1 MKKVLSMLIISS
13 ILSISNNSEAKNI
26 SNTNWSISFS
36 TPNGFNAQ
44 ETTQGYAIYEKSNR
58 GMIIMI
64 PHRVS
69 DVEELKQMISAGQG
83 INDDKVNISPIS
95 EFENLG
101 KNGFSGD
108 FSGTVNQT
116 EANAKVIA
124 LVSPYNNK
132 GVIIVSI
139 EQSEGYTGKYS
150 KIALDIAK
158 SLNFQKSKINY
169 NSSIAKLKQ
178 IISGKKLSYQNS
190 NFNTSQNGSVSVNEK
205 DEFYFCSNKTF
216 SGSRVSFSSVSAG
229 GMSNTSGSTEP
240 IELSGTWDIKYEMGD
255 VILVLN
261 TNDGNVYKTRINYQN
276 NKLTVEGRKYNISK
290 GICK

>member
-1 MKKVLSMLIISS
+1 MKKILSILIIST

-26 SNTNWSISFS
+26 SNTNWSISFT

-44 ETTQGYAIYEKSNR
+44 ETLQGYAIYDKSNR

-69 DVEELKQMISAGQG
+69 DLEELKQMISTGQG

-108 FSGTVNQT
+108 FSGIVNQT

-124 LVSPYNNK
+124 LISPYNNK

-139 EQSEGYTGKYS
+139 EQNDGYTGKYS

-158 SLNFQKSKINY
+158 NLKFQKSKVNY

-190 NFNTSQNGSVSVNEK
+190 NFNTSQNGSVSINEK

-216 SGSRVSFSSVSAG
+216 SGSRVSFSSISAG

-255 VILVLN
+255 VLLVLN
-261 TNDGNVYKTRINYQN
+261 SNDGNVYKTRINYQN
-276 NKLTVEGRKYNISK
+276 NKITVEGRKYNISK
-290 GICK
+290 GICQ